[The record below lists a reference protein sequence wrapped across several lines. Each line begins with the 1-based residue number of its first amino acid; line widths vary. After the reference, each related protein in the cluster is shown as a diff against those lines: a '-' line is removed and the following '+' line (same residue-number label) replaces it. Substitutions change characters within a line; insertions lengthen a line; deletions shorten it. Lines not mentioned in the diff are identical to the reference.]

1 MFAYHCFTNCLPC
14 PYHFLTN
21 CYMRSAELTALQH
34 VHTKQPFNARASD
47 PEIDMPV
54 GRAISWCLFYARREL
69 SKSRS
74 GIKHFCMTSARDSP
88 PRLAGVCI
96 PLPYQLITMSLP
108 TATCAELAATCEGRH
123 FGVAGVG
130 VPFPSQ
136 LLTMSL
142 PFPFQLLHVQN

>member
-1 MFAYHCFTNCLPC
+1 MEYAGACIPLPYQLLTMPLPFPYQLLHVQNWQQNVRGTILGLLVLAYHFLANCLPC

-69 SKSRS
+69 SKSRTTATKVFGFFPYS
-74 GIKHFCMTSARDSP
+74 RSMLVP
-88 PRLAGVCI
+88 PRT
-96 PLPYQLITMSLP
+96 PLDS
-108 TATCAELAATCEGRH
+108 
-123 FGVAGVG
+123 
-130 VPFPSQ
+130 
-136 LLTMSL
+136 
-142 PFPFQLLHVQN
+142 